1 MNFKIDKDRTL
12 CMDLSESK
20 SEEIVLVLSTLS
32 SVCDLL
38 EQAGH
43 RITLKVK
50 EEKQFVTNKKH
61 VITKIYAD

>member
-1 MNFKIDKDRTL
+1 MNFKIAKDRTL

-20 SEEIVLVLSTLS
+20 SEEIVLVLSTLA

-43 RITLKVK
+43 RITIRVK
-50 EEKQFVTNKKH
+50 EEKQVITNK
-61 VITKIYAD
+61 VYAE